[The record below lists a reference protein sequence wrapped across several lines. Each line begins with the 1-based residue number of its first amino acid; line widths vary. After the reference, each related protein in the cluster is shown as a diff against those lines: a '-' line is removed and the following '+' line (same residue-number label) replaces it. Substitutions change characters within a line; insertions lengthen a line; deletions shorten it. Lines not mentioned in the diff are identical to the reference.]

1 MTGDVDRSQV
11 YAAEEAAFG
20 GTTLDSVTR
29 FEHLERLAL
38 QVMSLPWWP
47 GPVVPVVT
55 ARVDARSSC
64 ARSTADG
71 VEIRLAPPQ
80 QTPVTLTHEL
90 AHVLAGLTVGHGP
103 TFRRAHIDIVTSV
116 LGAEAGRW
124 LLDAYRSCGLSIP
137 PAERPTE
144 PEPLLEPR
152 VVGPI
157 AL

>member
-38 QVMSLPWWP
+38 QVMALPWWP
-47 GPVVPVVT
+47 GPVVPIVT
-55 ARVDARSSC
+55 ARADARTSC
-64 ARSTADG
+64 ARSTTDG
-71 VEIRLAPPQ
+71 LEIRLAAPQ
-80 QTPVTLTHEL
+80 WTPVTLTHEL
-90 AHVLAGLTVGHGP
+90 AHVLAGLAAGHGAG
-103 TFRRAHIDIVTSV
+103 FRRAHVDIVTAA

-124 LLDAYRSCGLSIP
+124 LLDAYVAHGLPLP
-137 PAERPTE
+137 PAERVAEPMPT
-144 PEPLLEPR
+144 PR
-152 VVGPI
+152 VNGPI